1 MDTELKSQLTNFS
14 VNEET
19 LQDYAKILLLCDI
32 VWGLFYFILRLF
44 LFITAFLGFGFYLW
58 FLSTS
63 DGQTQTRLLNIL
75 NGYMAG
81 ICMGLSPMLFINFYA
96 SDEIFKLGFSFR
108 ITAPFIIAIPITFLL
123 ISFATILNHF
133 KPDAYLKLSLH
144 WKHKIVIPFML
155 FSLIFTEQLA
165 NHSCPKENFMEC
177 EASKIRRFLFIPAS
191 VTSFL
196 CQLIV
201 IVDVFFGCSYLYK
214 TLRGLFQP
222 NQVTSISDGCINDVQ
237 NMSSQA
243 SASHPPTDPTQQL
256 DQHLVS

>member
-1 MDTELKSQLTNFS
+1 MDTKLRSRLSNFS
-14 VNEET
+14 FNEET
-19 LQDYAKILLLCDI
+19 LQDYAKLMLICEI
-32 VWGLFYFILRLF
+32 VWSLFYFILSLF
-44 LFITAFLGFGFYLW
+44 LFITSFIGFGFYLW

-81 ICMGLSPMLFINFYA
+81 TCMGSSPIHFIFFYVN
-96 SDEIFKLGFSFR
+96 DKIFRLCFR

-133 KPDAYLKLSLH
+133 KPDTYLVLSLH
-144 WKHKIVIPFML
+144 WKHKIIIPILL
-155 FSLIFTEQLA
+155 FFLILTEQLA

-177 EASKIRRFLFIPAS
+177 EASKIRRFLFIPAN

-201 IVDVFFGCSYLYK
+201 IVDVIFGWKNIYR
-214 TLRGLFQP
+214 TLRGLFRP
-222 NQVTSISDGCINDVQ
+222 TNLVASVGYINDHHRTL
-237 NMSSQA
+237 QA
-243 SASHPPTDPTQQL
+243 SSSHLPIHPNQQL